1 MTSIFPVADDMAEY
15 RHLGNAPITEALID
29 LRVRLP
35 AEFQVEKFSSLRET
49 LHDQYPNVD
58 TRKLIEGEME
68 IGGDKL
74 RQSLRDTGIHGY
86 VFKSLD
92 NTKVAQFRK
101 DGFTFSRLKPYTCWE
116 DISAE
121 AKNLWKLY
129 VAKASPELV
138 TRIAVRY
145 INQLNIP
152 LPIDDLARY
161 LTVPPRVPANVPQE
175 ISTFFS
181 RVVVHDLEQD
191 IAANIIQV
199 LQGSSMPNHVAIIL
213 DIDVY
218 KQKESGFEESDIW
231 LTFERLRDLKNRIF
245 FDSITEGTVS
255 LYK

>member
-1 MTSIFPVADDMAEY
+1 MAKY
-15 RHLGNAPITEALID
+15 RHLDNAPITEAIID

-35 AEFQVEKFSSLRET
+35 SEFQIEKFSSLRET
-49 LHDQYPNVD
+49 LHDQYQDVEERRLSKVAFDMEAGKPVVQPPED
-58 TRKLIEGEME
+58 KGIEAY
-68 IGGDKL
+68 L
-74 RQSLRDTGIHGY
+74 
-86 VFKSLD
+86 FKSAD

-101 DGFTFSRLKPYTCWE
+101 DGFTFSRLKPYTSWE
-116 DISAE
+116 DILAE

-129 VAKASPELV
+129 VATASPELV

-152 LPIDDLARY
+152 LPIDDFARY
-161 LTVPPRVPANVPQE
+161 LTVPPRVPVNVPQDV
-175 ISTFFS
+175 SSFFS

-245 FDSITEGTVS
+245 FDSVTEETVS
-255 LYK
+255 LYE